1 MDIDVAS
8 MRKEYAKEELTEA
21 SVQREPFGQF
31 ASWFDEAVA
40 AALPEPTAM
49 VLSTVSA
56 HNKPSSRVVLM
67 KGLDERGFVW
77 FTNYESR
84 KGKDLASNPYAS
96 LLFFWPELERQV
108 RIEGHVAKISQAESL
123 KYFISRPLA
132 SRLGAW
138 ASFQSLVVESRDILH
153 HQFENAR
160 ARFADGEIPLP
171 PSWGGYRLT
180 PSLYEFWQGRRSRMH
195 DRIQYSKDGDSWV
208 IERLSP

>member
-1 MDIDVAS
+1 
-8 MRKEYAKEELTEA
+8 MRKEYAKEELTEE

-31 ASWFDEAVA
+31 SSWFDEAVA
-40 AALPEPTAM
+40 ASLPEPTAM

-56 HNKPSSRVVLM
+56 QNKPSSRVVLM
-67 KGLDERGFVW
+67 KGLDEHGFVW
-77 FTNYESR
+77 FTNYESK
-84 KGKDLASNPYAS
+84 KGRDLASNPFAS

-108 RIEGHVAKISQAESL
+108 RIEGHVSKISQAESL
-123 KYFISRPLA
+123 KYFVSRPLE

-153 HQFENAR
+153 RQFENAK
-160 ARFADGEIPLP
+160 ARFSDGEVPLP

-180 PSLYEFWQGRRSRMH
+180 PTTYEFWQGRPSRMH
-195 DRIQYSKDGDSWV
+195 DRIQYSKDGNAWA